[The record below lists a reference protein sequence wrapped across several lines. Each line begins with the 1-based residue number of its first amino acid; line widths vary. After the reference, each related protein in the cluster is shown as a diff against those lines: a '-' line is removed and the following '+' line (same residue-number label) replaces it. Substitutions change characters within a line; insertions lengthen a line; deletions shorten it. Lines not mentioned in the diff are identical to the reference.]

1 MTSLGGLSRRLPCGA
16 GVGIAWPAG
25 AVAYRKVSPCERAG
39 EGLRREEGPAA
50 RGWRTVELPVG
61 LQGPECGHEV
71 SVWLISKSFSFSVR
85 KDIFAHLAL
94 GLTNRM
100 KRLSGRLR
108 ALGAPLQERGS
119 LSGTA
124 GLRPPGPHAHLR
136 FPPAEIGA
144 PRKLSL
150 FWYLLTSQPDTLAW
164 ELAAPSPPHVAPQ
177 RMRRPPALVAPA
189 PPCSP
194 EVASQWQRPH
204 THLF

>member
-1 MTSLGGLSRRLPCGA
+1 MGGGLESSWWGCRALN
-16 GVGIAWPAG
+16 VG
-25 AVAYRKVSPCERAG
+25 
-39 EGLRREEGPAA
+39 
-50 RGWRTVELPVG
+50 
-61 LQGPECGHEV
+61 GHEV

-85 KDIFAHLAL
+85 KDIFAHPAL

-108 ALGAPLQERGS
+108 ALGAPLQECGS

-194 EVASQWQRPH
+194 EVASQWQRPR